1 MLNVL
6 IVDDDKLTRKGL
18 IASMPWDKYEMK
30 IVGEAGNGIA
40 ALEFLEKHKWTWCS
54 AIWKCRLCQDWN
66 LSKRPRR
73 AIPG

>member
-40 ALEFLEKHKWTWCS
+40 ALEFLEKTQVD
-54 AIWKCRLCQDWN
+54 WKCRLCQDWN

>member
-18 IASMPWDKYEMK
+18 IASMPWDKNEMK

-40 ALEFLEKHKWTWCS
+40 ALQFLENTQVD
-54 AIWKCRLCQDWN
+54 LV
-66 LSKRPRR
+66 LSDL
-73 AIPG
+73 